1 MVQVIGIHLQYKF
14 DTDVT
19 PGGGG
24 GGGENIFC
32 FFRLWKEIDYES
44 ERLLKI
50 EDFLQAHE
58 VRTPYWNIIENA
70 CICSFP
76 CDNSFC

>member
-24 GGGENIFC
+24 GGENIFRS
-32 FFRLWKEIDYES
+32 FRL
-44 ERLLKI
+44 
-50 EDFLQAHE
+50 
-58 VRTPYWNIIENA
+58 
-70 CICSFP
+70 
-76 CDNSFC
+76 